1 MTDTMQKTAWGVRGS
16 STRGASHLR
25 TGLPNQDSIGTWWD
39 EPRSRAIVVVSDG
52 HGSARHF
59 RSDTGSRLAVE
70 AAMSVLRE
78 VSLPLSEAEA
88 HALSSP
94 IVLAWRTS
102 VKAHLAEHPFEA
114 ADWQHV
120 PDAELE
126 QVQAA
131 LAENPVVAYGATL
144 LTVLAAGADLLFLQL
159 GDGDILCVGDDGT
172 ATRPMNEDSRLIA
185 NQTTSL
191 CKNEAPENFRHAQI
205 HADGDTLPTLILLS
219 SDGYSNSFSTDAD
232 FLQVGSD
239 YLNLLRQF
247 GAEKV
252 EAQLEHILSEASRKG
267 SGDDITLGMLERLGG
282 AVAADAPPAVESQS
296 KSQSRRE
303 SQTDAQSQSQPK
315 SQTKS
320 QPPAPIDGTV
330 PRLQRA
336 IHGYQVALVA
346 AILIA
351 ASGIAL
357 ACWRPP
363 AIAALF
369 RGVGG
374 HRAPALRLP
383 GGERVAL
390 KAGTVLSA
398 AQLRLKPPFEG
409 PVLEVASSETG
420 LVLRNRSGRE
430 WSAAG
435 PGGAERH
442 SVDVRDSVPARNGE
456 RVFFGAVQLLV
467 ISD

>member
-1 MTDTMQKTAWGVRGS
+1 MPDTMQKTAWGVRGS

-25 TGLPNQDSIGTWWD
+25 SGLPNQDSLGTWWD
-39 EPRSRAIVVVSDG
+39 EPRGRAVVVVSDG

-78 VSLPLSEAEA
+78 MPLPVSEAEA
-88 HALSSP
+88 RALGGP
-94 IVLAWRTS
+94 IVEAWRAS
-102 VKAHLAEHPFEA
+102 VQAHLAVHPFEA
-114 ADWQHV
+114 ADWRHV
-120 PDAELE
+120 PDAERE

-131 LAENPVVAYGATL
+131 VAENPVVAYGATL
-144 LTVLAAGADLLFLQL
+144 LAVLASGADLLFLQL
-159 GDGDILCVGDDGT
+159 GDGDILCVGNDGT
-172 ATRPMNEDSRLIA
+172 AARPMNEDSRLIA

-191 CKNEAPENFRHAQI
+191 CQSEASENFRYAQI
-205 HADGDTLPTLILLS
+205 HADGDTLPVLILLS

-282 AVAADAPPAVESQS
+282 PVAAGPPPAAESQPEPQAQAGNSPPAVPVEGTAP
-296 KSQSRRE
+296 RR
-303 SQTDAQSQSQPK
+303 
-315 SQTKS
+315 
-320 QPPAPIDGTV
+320 
-330 PRLQRA
+330 QRV
-336 IHGYQVALVA
+336 IHGYRAALITAILLVA
-346 AILIA
+346 A
-351 ASGIAL
+351 GIAL
-357 ACWRPP
+357 AWWRPP
-363 AIAALF
+363 AVAALF
-369 RGVGG
+369 HGG
-374 HRAPALRLP
+374 AGHGAPVLRLP

-398 AQLRLKPPFEG
+398 EQLRLKPPFEG
-409 PVLEVASSETG
+409 PVLEVASSDAG

-430 WSAAG
+430 WRAAG
-435 PGGAERH
+435 PNGAEPR
-442 SVDVRDSVPARNGE
+442 SVGVRDSVPARNGE
-456 RVFFGAVQLLV
+456 RVFFGAVQLLIV
-467 ISD
+467 SD